1 MGASDRPLA
10 GKTCAYFIGCR
21 FARPQRHPNPD
32 CDACFSLGCSVKRHF
47 APQRR
52 TASRASA
59 PRCFAALPLHACV
72 PEASL
77 VRKIYVR
84 HARRRAGR
92 PRAAAAPEQHE
103 LPPLVSPLSPG
114 GVHGARDPLR
124 SSLGFLAAVLF
135 CSRLARRRTY
145 RTWCLARYAACRS
158 KGCNCT
164 WAERRGAGTCDR
176 VSAAQEA
183 SHKHT
188 PTEGAHTC
196 HSRVQLHARLCGP
209 NPSHGAPPALPQRPS
224 PRPGA
229 CCTLQALPPQVPA
242 ARRQP
247 RRAAAD
253 ALEDGRLHGE
263 CAADDDE
270 GRPDVH
276 PRHLAGPVQTRS
288 LRRTPHQK
296 APRLQDSGR
305 RD

>member
-1 MGASDRPLA
+1 M
-10 GKTCAYFIGCR
+10 
-21 FARPQRHPNPD
+21 
-32 CDACFSLGCSVKRHF
+32 
-47 APQRR
+47 
-52 TASRASA
+52 
-59 PRCFAALPLHACV
+59 
-72 PEASL
+72 
-77 VRKIYVR
+77 
-84 HARRRAGR
+84 R
-92 PRAAAAPEQHE
+92 PRQ
-103 LPPLVSPLSPG
+103 
-114 GVHGARDPLR
+114 
-124 SSLGFLAAVLF
+124 
-135 CSRLARRRTY
+135 
-145 RTWCLARYAACRS
+145 
-158 KGCNCT
+158 
-164 WAERRGAGTCDR
+164 RGA
-176 VSAAQEA
+176 EA

-288 LRRTPHQK
+288 LRRTPHRARAQTAQPSAGRTRASICVIMHARSEGHSWPAARAA
-296 APRLQDSGR
+296 APRRADAMSGVFEVGGCARRLERRGGGRRAGGCLAGHSPLGAPQCSASGR
-305 RD
+305 AREAPSAPRRARVRR